1 MGKKILVVDNDLL
14 MLELMNNLLEKEGH
28 EVLTAQDGISA
39 LDILGT
45 YVPDVMFI
53 DLVMPNIG
61 GKTLCRIIRK
71 MPELKNA
78 YIIILSAIAAE
89 EEEDFTG
96 FGADLCIAKGPFEEM
111 ARHVLDAI
119 DQSDQKILPH
129 PPRAAVGVETI
140 HAREITRELLSVK
153 RHFEI
158 VLESMSEGIL
168 EITPEAKIVYANPAA
183 FSLAGKPEEELLAS
197 NFIDLFSS
205 PDRHRIK
212 NLFEGV
218 LNGAQTIS
226 LDSPVMLNDRQVS
239 LYLQPLKD
247 KESRALVI
255 LNDVTDQKRMEARLL
270 QSGKMEVAGTLA
282 AGIAHDFNN
291 LLMAIQGNVS
301 LTLLGMNP
309 SHPNYERLKNI
320 EKRVQSGA
328 RLTAQLLGYARKG
341 RYEIKPVDLNR
352 LVKEIAYTFG
362 RVRKEITIHRELA
375 EDLFTIEADQGQM
388 EQALLNLFINA
399 ADAMPS
405 GGSLFLK
412 TGNTTHEGM
421 KGRLYAPKPGNY
433 ILLTIRDTGSG
444 MDNET
449 KERIFE
455 PFFTTKEMGRGTG
468 LGLASVYG
476 IIKGHGGYIDVE
488 SEKGVGT
495 TFSIYLPATKAEVS
509 AYTEEKEGRIEVS
522 RGSGT
527 VLFVDDEEMIIDV
540 GTKMVEAFGY
550 EVLTARDGKEAI
562 EIYKVKRDRI
572 DMVILDMIMPGL
584 GGGETYDRLKEIN
597 PDIKVL
603 LSSGYSID
611 GQANEILERG
621 CDGFIQK
628 PFNMNQLSRKIRE
641 ILDN

>member
-129 PPRAAVGVETI
+129 PPRASVGVETI

>member
-71 MPELKNA
+71 MPELKNV

-129 PPRAAVGVETI
+129 PPRASVGVETI

>member
-1 MGKKILVVDNDLL
+1 MNKKILVVDNDRLI
-14 MLELMNNLLEKEGH
+14 LELMNNLLEKEGH

-53 DLVMPNIG
+53 DLIMPNIG
-61 GKTLCRIIRK
+61 GKALCRVIRK
-71 MPELKNA
+71 MPEFKNA
-78 YIIILSAIAAE
+78 RLIILSAIAAE
-89 EEEDFTG
+89 EDEDFTE
-96 FGADLCIAKGPFEEM
+96 FGADLCIAKGPLEEM
-111 ARHVLDAI
+111 ARHVLDAM
-119 DQSDQKILPH
+119 DQSDQRVSPH

-140 HAREITRELLSVK
+140 HSREITRELLSVK
-153 RHFEI
+153 RHFEV
-158 VLESMSEGIL
+158 VLEGMSEGIM
-168 EITPEAKIVYANPAA
+168 EITSEAKIVYANPAA

-197 NFIDLFSS
+197 NFIDVFSS

-212 NLFEGV
+212 DLHERV
-218 LNGAQTIS
+218 LSGARIIP
-226 LDSPVMLNDRQVS
+226 LDSPVMLNDRQV
-239 LYLQPLKD
+239 LLHLQPLKD
-247 KESRALVI
+247 NGNRAVVI

-270 QSGKMEVAGTLA
+270 QSGKMEMAGTLA

-301 LTLLGMNP
+301 LVLYGMNP
-309 SHPNYERLKNI
+309 SHPNYERLKSI
-320 EKRVQSGA
+320 ENRIQSGA

-341 RYEIKPVDLNR
+341 RYEVKPIDLNR
-352 LVKEIAYTFG
+352 LVKEIAYTCD
-362 RVRKEITIHRELA
+362 RARKEITIHRGLA
-375 EDLFTIEADQGQM
+375 EDLLPIEADQGQM
-388 EQALLNLFINA
+388 EQALLNLFVNA

-412 TGNTTHEGM
+412 TGNTVHEEM

-433 ILLTIRDTGSG
+433 VLLTVRDTGTG

-495 TFSIYLPATKAEVS
+495 TFSIYLPATKAGVS
-509 AYTEEKEGRIEVS
+509 AYTEEKEERVDIS
-522 RGSGT
+522 RGPET
-527 VLFVDDEEMIIDV
+527 ILLVDDEHMILEVAKQMIEV
-540 GTKMVEAFGY
+540 FGY
-550 EVLTARDGKEAI
+550 EVLAAKGGKEAI
-562 EIYKVKRDRI
+562 EVYKANRDRI
-572 DMVILDMIMPGL
+572 GMVILDMVMPDM

-611 GQANEILERG
+611 GQASEILERG

-628 PFNMNQLSRKIRE
+628 PFNMKDLSRRLRE
-641 ILDN
+641 ILDS